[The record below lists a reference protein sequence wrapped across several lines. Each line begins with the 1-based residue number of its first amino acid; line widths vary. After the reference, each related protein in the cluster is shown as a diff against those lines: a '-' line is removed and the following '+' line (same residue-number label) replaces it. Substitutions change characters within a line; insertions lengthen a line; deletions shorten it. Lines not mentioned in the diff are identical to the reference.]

1 MSPGRHLQDH
11 SEDTEPDTDERPDIF
26 PAQFLSAE
34 DAADVAA
41 LAEAERAVARHGG
54 TREELEGVAEAGK
67 ARRSEDR
74 LEGWRKRAHA
84 DRSSDPRG

>member
-1 MSPGRHLQDH
+1 MSPERHPQDH
-11 SEDTEPDTDERPDIF
+11 AEDTEPDTDERPDIF
-26 PAQFLSAE
+26 PAQLLSAE

-41 LAEAERAVARHGG
+41 LADAERAVARHGG

-74 LEGWRKRAHA
+74 LEGWRRRDHA
-84 DRSSDPRG
+84 DRSRPQG

>member
-1 MSPGRHLQDH
+1 MTAEQHPHDH
-11 SEDTEPDTDERPDIF
+11 PDDAGSDTDERPDIF
-26 PAQFLSAE
+26 PAQFRTPE
-34 DAADVAA
+34 DAADAAA

-74 LEGWRKRAHA
+74 LEGWRRR
-84 DRSSDPRG
+84 DRGSEE

>member
-1 MSPGRHLQDH
+1 MSPERHLQDH
-11 SEDTEPDTDERPDIF
+11 AEDTEPDTDERPDIF
-26 PAQFLSAE
+26 PAQLLSAE

-41 LAEAERAVARHGG
+41 LADAERAVARHGG

-74 LEGWRKRAHA
+74 LEGWRRRDHA
-84 DRSSDPRG
+84 DRSRPQG

>member
-1 MSPGRHLQDH
+1 MPSDQHPQDH
-11 SEDTEPDTDERPDIF
+11 PSDAESDTGERQDIF

-54 TREELEGVAEAGK
+54 TREELEGVAAAGK

-74 LEGWRKRAHA
+74 LEGWRRRDHA
-84 DRSSDPRG
+84 DRSSDPQG